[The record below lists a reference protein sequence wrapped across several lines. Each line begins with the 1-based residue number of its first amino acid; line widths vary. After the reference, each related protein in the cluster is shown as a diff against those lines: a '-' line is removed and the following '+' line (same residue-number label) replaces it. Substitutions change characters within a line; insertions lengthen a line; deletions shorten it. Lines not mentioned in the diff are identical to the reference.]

1 MSRGV
6 RLCAPAPYTH
16 FVRKT
21 PLFNINLRI
30 LVKKIVSILSIS
42 VVLFAG
48 SSGLVTANAVSAPK
62 PGSTCAMNPAMT
74 GGSVIVKDKSYVCL
88 PTARWS
94 KALPASASALKTKD
108 MWVKIADS
116 GMTAAFGMITN
127 PTKKDIRIIAARS
140 NAFSTLDQLHQ
151 MTMNAEGAMV
161 MQQLATGLLIPAGKT
176 VELEPGG
183 DHIMFMNLKKPIT
196 AGTMVPIMLI
206 GSNGEQLR
214 FSALGKVFAG
224 ANESY
229 DPSHSGMSG
238 M

>member
-21 PLFNINLRI
+21 SLFNTNLRI
-30 LVKKIVSILSIS
+30 LVKKVVSILSIS
-42 VVLFAG
+42 ALLFVG
-48 SSGLVTANAVSAPK
+48 SSGLVAANAVSTPK

-151 MTMNAEGAMV
+151 MTMNAEGTMV

-176 VELEPGG
+176 VELKPGG

-196 AGTMVPIMLI
+196 AGMMVPIMLI

-229 DPSHSGMSG
+229 DPSHSGM
-238 M
+238 